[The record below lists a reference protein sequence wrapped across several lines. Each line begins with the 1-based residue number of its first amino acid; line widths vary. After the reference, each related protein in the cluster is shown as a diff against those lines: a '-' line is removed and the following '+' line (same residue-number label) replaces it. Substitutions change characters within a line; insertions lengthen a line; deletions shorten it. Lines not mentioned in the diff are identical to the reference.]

1 MNSRKKLSIV
11 LLFAFIFVFFS
22 AKSDIYAEEFITNDK
37 INSDISEIK
46 LDKQEESIINKDSV
60 DLEDKSSDKNQVVFK
75 DSATNEGESLAI
87 AEESKKDDDSSEASK
102 IQSDLSEEAVEA
114 EDKSASSEENQT
126 KDLDQSTI
134 LKEKPAN
141 SEEIVEAEDKS
152 RDSEEDQSILNIKDE
167 EILDPLKSGNPNIK
181 DIYLDGLNGD
191 DNNDGSKAFK
201 TFAKA
206 KEFATKNQNIE
217 NIYVVGTTDVEG
229 EVSLEGTKAKLI
241 RGESFTDYLLK
252 IGAGKTATLKNIL
265 IDGNSGNNSV
275 TKKALVYAEKN
286 STLTLGEKSVL
297 QNNKIKDVST
307 SEAKGGAVY
316 IDGGNLNIENGATL
330 RNNSI
335 EGKPND
341 ATMGGAICAYNSI
354 VNMTGG
360 IIEENQATYG
370 GGIYLYKSTMNF
382 SDGTVQENRAELVID
397 KSYGQIYSAGGGIAL
412 YENSTLNMSGQAKV
426 LNNFA
431 AEIGGGI
438 SVGTNQVGDTNT
450 LKMTGGIIDG
460 NTAGAS
466 GGGIFIQAK
475 YFSGGPGKAYITAGR
490 ITNNNMDG
498 SGITN
503 KAFGGGGIYVN
514 GAKET
519 IEYIDKEGNFKQETV
534 YGANGELYI
543 KNVLI
548 TDNSSKLE
556 GAGMAACPISKTK
569 IYVNDGAAIY
579 NNKAGKDGNDLYIYS
594 NKTFYPHNGEAK
606 YELSKQML
614 GGAPFNWT
622 KPDGKTLTDA
632 EHKGTLVQ
640 EEGKKYAEL
649 ALDVNSKGNEFTNA
663 LAKVIISGNYSATRG
678 GGIGSNGSIVI
689 GTDDG
694 TTEVSVEKKWDDNE
708 NKNNKRPDTVKVE
721 LLAKYN
727 NREYLVETREIKRV
741 DGWKITF
748 ENLPAKTDGQ
758 KIEYTI
764 REVPIDGYE
773 YKLTGDQK
781 KGFTITNIE
790 KPEEEPKT
798 RDIKVRKDWEFAGS
812 EKPVDK
818 IEVELYR
825 DGQYTGKSLELN
837 AANKWS
843 GVFKDLAIFNKEDP
857 TKEYKYSIKEVGENN
872 GLIQIGESTF
882 EVTYEGNMEDGFIIT
897 NKEKPEKPPE
907 NPPHEP
913 PETPPETPPGTPP
926 ETPEIP
932 EEPSEKPEIVPEKPE
947 VVPEKPK
954 TPDYIAPKTFDSGIG
969 SYLGLGSMASTILAY
984 LGYKKRK
991 RN

>member
-22 AKSDIYAEEFITNDK
+22 AKSDIYAEEVIANDK

-46 LDKQEESIINKDSV
+46 LDKQDVSIINKDSV

-167 EILDPLKSGNPNIK
+167 EIADPLKTGNSNNK
-181 DIYLDGLNGD
+181 DIYLDGLDGND
-191 DNNDGSKAFK
+191 ADNDGSKAFK

-241 RGESFTDYLLK
+241 RGESFTDYLLR

-265 IDGNSGNNSV
+265 IDGNSGNN
-275 TKKALVYAEKN
+275 N
-286 STLTLGEKSVL
+286 SIEKSLIQVDGGSL
-297 QNNKIKDVST
+297 NITDGTILKNNKIK
-307 SEAKGGAVY
+307 A
-316 IDGGNLNIENGATL
+316 IENTAT
-330 RNNSI
+330 R
-335 EGKPND
+335 
-341 ATMGGAICAYNSI
+341 GGAIYASNST

-370 GGIYLYKSTMNF
+370 GGIYLYESTMNF
-382 SDGTVQENRAELVID
+382 SAGTVQKNRAELVID
-397 KSYGQIYSAGGGIAL
+397 KAYGNQVYSAGGGIDL
-412 YENSTLNMSGQAKV
+412 HNNSTLNMSGQAKV

-438 SVGTNQVGDTNT
+438 SVGINQWDSGNT
-450 LKMTGGIIDG
+450 LRMDGGIIDG

-490 ITNNNMDG
+490 ITNNKMDG
-498 SGITN
+498 TGITN
-503 KAFGGGGIYVN
+503 KSFGGGGIYVN

-519 IEYIDKEGNFKQETV
+519 LEYIDK
-534 YGANGELYI
+534 NGKLQTMPVRGSNGQLYI

-548 TDNSSKLE
+548 TNNESVLE
-556 GAGMAACPISKTK
+556 GAGMAACPISETK
-569 IYVNDGAAIY
+569 IYVTDGAAIY
-579 NNKAGKDGNDLYIYS
+579 NNKSGKDGNDLYIYS
-594 NKTFYPHNGEAK
+594 NKTFYPHNGQAK

-622 KPDGKTLTDA
+622 KPDGTPLTDA
-632 EHKGTLVQ
+632 EHKGTLIIKD
-640 EEGKKYAEL
+640 GKEYAEL
-649 ALDVNSKGNEFTNA
+649 ALNAKSKGNEFTNA

-678 GGIGSNGSIVI
+678 GGIGSNGNIFI
-689 GTDDG
+689 GT
-694 TTEVSVEKKWDDNE
+694 EE
-708 NKNNKRPDTVKVE
+708 P
-721 LLAKYN
+721 
-727 NREYLVETREIKRV
+727 ETR
-741 DGWKITF
+741 G
-748 ENLPAKTDGQ
+748 
-758 KIEYTI
+758 
-764 REVPIDGYE
+764 
-773 YKLTGDQK
+773 
-781 KGFTITNIE
+781 
-790 KPEEEPKT
+790 
-798 RDIKVRKDWEFAGS
+798 IKVRKNWEFAGS

-843 GVFKDLAIFNKEDP
+843 GVFKNLAIFNKEDP
-857 TKEYKYSIKEVGENN
+857 TKEYKYSIKEVGESN

-907 NPPHEP
+907 NPPENPPHE
-913 PETPPETPPGTPP
+913 PPETPPGTPP

-932 EEPSEKPEIVPEKPE
+932 EEPSEKPEIVPEEPE

-954 TPDYIAPKTFDSGIG
+954 TPDYIAPKTFDAGIG

>member
-1 MNSRKKLSIV
+1 MNSRKKLSLV

-22 AKSDIYAEEFITNDK
+22 AKSDIYAEEVIANDK

-46 LDKQEESIINKDSV
+46 PDKQEESIINKDSV
-60 DLEDKSSDKNQVVFK
+60 DPKDKSSDKNQVVSK
-75 DSATNEGESLAI
+75 DYATNEGESLAI

-102 IQSDLSEEAVEA
+102 SQSDLSEEA

-134 LKEKPAN
+134 LKEMPAN

-152 RDSEEDQSILNIKDE
+152 ANSKEDEDVLDVKNE
-167 EILDPLKSGNPNIK
+167 EIADPLKTGNPNIK
-181 DIYLDGLNGD
+181 DIYLDGLNGNGND
-191 DNNDGSKAFK
+191 DDDDDNDGSKAFK

-229 EVSLEGTKAKLI
+229 DISLEGTNAKLI

-252 IGAGKTATLKNIL
+252 IGANKTATLKNII
-265 IDGNSGNNSV
+265 IDGNS
-275 TKKALVYAEKN
+275 EKN
-286 STLTLGEKSVL
+286 KSIEKSLIQV
-297 QNNKIKDVST
+297 DSGT
-307 SEAKGGAVY
+307 
-316 IDGGNLNIENGATL
+316 LNIENGAIL
-330 RNNSI
+330 RNNKIKAI
-335 EGKPND
+335 ENT
-341 ATMGGAICAYNSI
+341 ATRGGAIYASDST

-370 GGIYLYKSTMNF
+370 GGIYLHNSTMNF
-382 SDGTVQENRAELVID
+382 SAGTVQKNRAELVED
-397 KSYGQIYSAGGGIAL
+397 TSTSQIYSAGGGIAL
-412 YENSTLNMSGQAKV
+412 YENSILNMSGQAEV

-438 SVGTNQVGDTNT
+438 SLGTNQSGDRTILN
-450 LKMTGGIIDG
+450 MSGGTISG
-460 NTAGAS
+460 NIAKAT
-466 GGGIFIQAK
+466 GGGIFIQGALS
-475 YFSGGPGKAYITAGR
+475 SGKQSIANITAGK
-490 ITNNNMDG
+490 IINNRMEG
-498 SGITN
+498 GGKTEYV
-503 KAFGGGGIYVN
+503 FGGGGIYVN
-514 GAKET
+514 GVANPYHYQGHT
-519 IEYIDKEGNFKQETV
+519 Y
-534 YGANGELYI
+534 YGVNGELHI

-548 TDNSSKLE
+548 TENESKLE
-556 GAGMAACPISKTK
+556 GAGMASCPISKTK

-579 NNKAGKDGNDLYIYS
+579 NNKAGRKGKDFYILS
-594 NKTFYPHNGEAK
+594 HRSFGHHSGQAE

-622 KPDGKTLTDA
+622 KPDGTPLTDA
-632 EHKGTLVQ
+632 EHKGTLIIKD
-640 EEGKKYAEL
+640 GDKYAEL
-649 ALDVNSKGNEFTNA
+649 ALDVNSKGNKFTKA

-678 GGIGSNGSIVI
+678 GGIGSNGNIFI
-689 GTDDG
+689 GT
-694 TTEVSVEKKWDDNE
+694 
-708 NKNNKRPDTVKVE
+708 
-721 LLAKYN
+721 
-727 NREYLVETREIKRV
+727 
-741 DGWKITF
+741 
-748 ENLPAKTDGQ
+748 
-758 KIEYTI
+758 
-764 REVPIDGYE
+764 
-773 YKLTGDQK
+773 
-781 KGFTITNIE
+781 
-790 KPEEEPKT
+790 EEPET
-798 RDIKVRKDWEFAGS
+798 RDIKVRKNWEFAGS

-843 GVFKDLAIFNKEDP
+843 GVFKNLAIFNKEDP
-857 TKEYKYSIKEVGENN
+857 TKEYKYSIKEVGESN
-872 GLIQIGESTF
+872 GLVQIGESTF
-882 EVTYEGNMEDGFIIT
+882 EVSYEGNMEDGFIIT

-913 PETPPETPPGTPP
+913 PETPPGTPP

-932 EEPSEKPEIVPEKPE
+932 EEPSEKPEIVPEEPE

-954 TPDYIAPKTFDSGIG
+954 TPDYIAPKTFDAGIG